1 LAPAST
7 QQGGTVQEWGVEL
20 DQLNSRPNATT
31 AAYTKFL
38 LRLAE
43 GPQVGDRRP
52 TSARKDTTLHFAWLS

>member
-1 LAPAST
+1 M
-7 QQGGTVQEWGVEL
+7 EL

-43 GPQVGDRRP
+43 GPQVGDQ
-52 TSARKDTTLHFAWLS
+52 

>member
-1 LAPAST
+1 M
-7 QQGGTVQEWGVEL
+7 EL